1 MKTRTKVKIC
11 GMTRMEDIAVANAAC
26 PDYVGFVFAKSRRQ
40 IDHHAA
46 AQFKSALCSEIQTV
60 GVFVNE
66 TVENIAALVQAN
78 VIDIV
83 QLHGYEDAA
92 YMERLRAMTRV
103 PIIKSVRVQS
113 AEQIQYYGHLPC
125 DYLLLDT
132 YVKGEWGGSGKSFD
146 WNVIPKL
153 QKPYFL
159 AGGLN
164 PQNVLD
170 AVETLHPY
178 CVDVSSGVETDG
190 IKDSN
195 KMAEFVKRVRSV
207 R

>member
-1 MKTRTKVKIC
+1 MKKATKVKIC
-11 GMTRMEDIAVANAAC
+11 GLKSMADVVAANSIC

-40 IDHHAA
+40 IDFDTAA
-46 AQFKSALCSEIQTV
+46 HFRSELRGEIKTV

-66 TVENIAALVQAN
+66 TVEKIASLVQAK
-78 VIDIV
+78 VIDVV

-92 YMERLRAMTRV
+92 YMERLRQVADV
-103 PIIKSVRVQS
+103 PIIKAVRVQN
-113 AEQIQYYGHLPC
+113 AEQIQYFGRMPC

-132 YVKGEWGGSGKSFD
+132 YVKGEWGGSGKCFD
-146 WNVIPKL
+146 WSAVPKL

-164 PQNVLD
+164 SQNVTD
-170 AVETLHPY
+170 AVATLHPY

-190 IKDSN
+190 VKDSG
-195 KMAEFVKRVRSV
+195 KIAEFVKQVRSV
-207 R
+207 S

>member
-1 MKTRTKVKIC
+1 MKTKVKIC
-11 GMTRMEDIAVANAAC
+11 GMTRMEDIQVANAAC

-40 IDHHAA
+40 ID
-46 AQFKSALCSEIQTV
+46 FDTALRLKAELRGEIQSV

-66 TVENIAALVQAN
+66 TVEKIAALVREK
-78 VIDIV
+78 VIDAV
-83 QLHGYEDAA
+83 QLHGYEDTA
-92 YMERLRAMTRV
+92 YIERLRAMARV
-103 PIIKSVRVQS
+103 PIIKAVRVQS
-113 AEQIQYYGHLPC
+113 PEQIQYYAKLPC

-146 WNVIPKL
+146 WSVIPKL

-164 PQNVLD
+164 PQNVTD
-170 AVETLHPY
+170 AVTALHPY

-190 IKDSN
+190 SKDSG
-195 KMAEFVKRVRSV
+195 KMDEFVKRVRSV

>member
-1 MKTRTKVKIC
+1 
-11 GMTRMEDIAVANAAC
+11 
-26 PDYVGFVFAKSRRQ
+26 
-40 IDHHAA
+40 
-46 AQFKSALCSEIQTV
+46 
-60 GVFVNE
+60 
-66 TVENIAALVQAN
+66 
-78 VIDIV
+78 
-83 QLHGYEDAA
+83 
-92 YMERLRAMTRV
+92 
-103 PIIKSVRVQS
+103 
-113 AEQIQYYGHLPC
+113 LPC

>member
-1 MKTRTKVKIC
+1 MKTKVKIC
-11 GMTRMEDIAVANAAC
+11 GMTRMEDIQAANAAC
-26 PDYVGFVFAKSRRQ
+26 TDYVGFVFAKSRRQ
-40 IDHHAA
+40 ID
-46 AQFKSALCSEIQTV
+46 FDTALRLKAELRGEIQSV

-66 TVENIAALVQAN
+66 TVEKIAALVQEK
-78 VIDIV
+78 VIDAV

-92 YMERLRAMTRV
+92 YIERLRAMARV
-103 PIIKSVRVQS
+103 PIIKAVRVQS
-113 AEQIQYYGHLPC
+113 PEQIQYYAKLPC
-125 DYLLLDT
+125 DYLLFDT

-146 WNVIPKL
+146 WSVIPKL

-164 PQNVLD
+164 PQNVTD
-170 AVETLHPY
+170 AVTALHPY

-190 IKDSN
+190 SKDSG
-195 KMAEFVKRVRSV
+195 KMDEFVKRVRSV